1 MVELQPLLTDTDLHI
16 AQLTMNLLT
25 SVAKLHKS
33 SLPMVQ
39 KTSLAQIFHLS
50 QSPLLQGAALN
61 AMLEFFQ
68 VSKVHIFWKIHKKCD
83 EIFSNPCLR
92 SVNLEKKFWS
102 LQFFQKTNLK
112 KAYLGRIFCLFFG
125 RIEEP
130 KSPFEI
136 NWPLESAI
144 LIGFKWF
151 RIICMVSKVQGQKT

>member
-1 MVELQPLLTDTDLHI
+1 MKYANQILLDFMIITFIYFQVLVELQPLLNDTDLHI

-68 VSKVHIFWKIHKKCD
+68 VSKVHIF
-83 EIFSNPCLR
+83 
-92 SVNLEKKFWS
+92 
-102 LQFFQKTNLK
+102 FFQTP
-112 KAYLGRIFCLFFG
+112 ARISNYD
-125 RIEEP
+125 RI
-130 KSPFEI
+130 
-136 NWPLESAI
+136 
-144 LIGFKWF
+144 
-151 RIICMVSKVQGQKT
+151 

>member
-1 MVELQPLLTDTDLHI
+1 MWSKRILLYCYYFWFQVLVELQPLLNDTDLHI

-68 VSKVHIFWKIHKKCD
+68 VSKVHFSWKTHKNA
-83 EIFSNPCLR
+83 EIAFSFFFQTPVKGC
-92 SVNLEKKFWS
+92 
-102 LQFFQKTNLK
+102 FFQKVWC
-112 KAYLGRIFCLFFG
+112 IFLIAQKMCRKLSWK
-125 RIEEP
+125 RD
-130 KSPFEI
+130 FEI
-136 NWPLESAI
+136 VC
-144 LIGFKWF
+144 F
-151 RIICMVSKVQGQKT
+151 